1 MQVSWS
7 KAAAFEAADSV
18 GWAQAESEALTM
30 FADSSVLGMARRVAH
45 GLLSVELPCG
55 LEVDFEVVE
64 GEDRV
69 HIQWA
74 GSASASTWP

>member
-1 MQVSWS
+1 VQVSWS
-7 KAAAFEAADSV
+7 KAAAFDASESV
-18 GWAQAESEALTM
+18 DWKQAESEALTM
-30 FADSSVLGMARRVAH
+30 FADDSVLGMARRSSLN
-45 GLLSVELPCG
+45 LLSLELPCG

-74 GSASASTWP
+74 GRA